1 MSWIK
6 IIELVTIFCSICV
19 ISGYLKN
26 SIDAMVED
34 YSKFEEL
41 KNETDYYHRM
51 GEEINEILEDVESD
65 ELE

>member
-1 MSWIK
+1 MSWVK
-6 IIELVTIFCSICV
+6 IIELITIFCSISI

-41 KNETDYYHRM
+41 KQDTDYYHRLE
-51 GEEINEILEDVESD
+51 EEINEILEDVESD
-65 ELE
+65 ELG